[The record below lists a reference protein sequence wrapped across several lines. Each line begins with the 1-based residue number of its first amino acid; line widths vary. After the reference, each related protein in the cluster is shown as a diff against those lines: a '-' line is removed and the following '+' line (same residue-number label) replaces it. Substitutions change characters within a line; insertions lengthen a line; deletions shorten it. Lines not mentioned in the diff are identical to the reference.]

1 MNKRRRKLLNRRSK
15 FSGIRMEPDL
25 YAEARRKAS
34 LQRQSF
40 SEYTRQLIVRDLA
53 AAAAR

>member
-25 YAEARRKAS
+25 YAEARRKAT
-34 LQRQSF
+34 LRHQTF
-40 SEYTRQLIVRDLA
+40 SEYVRQLIVDDLLA
-53 AAAAR
+53 AAAR